1 MGDANCRSAAVADEG
16 EAIMSKAPVS
26 PIQRMVN
33 SVWKAVRKLEERP
46 ALPPRVK
53 LDGRRGY
60 GDGDIP
66 APDRRVDYE

>member
-1 MGDANCRSAAVADEG
+1 
-16 EAIMSKAPVS
+16 MSKTPVS

-46 ALPPRVK
+46 APPPRVK

-66 APDRRVDYE
+66 APDRSLDHE

>member
-1 MGDANCRSAAVADEG
+1 LGNANYRSAAVADEG
-16 EAIMSKAPVS
+16 EAIMSKTPVS

-46 ALPPRVK
+46 APPLRVK

-66 APDRRVDYE
+66 APDRSLDHE

>member
-1 MGDANCRSAAVADEG
+1 MLTAAVAEEG
-16 EAIMSKAPVS
+16 EAIMSKTPVS

-60 GDGDIP
+60 GDSDIP
-66 APDRRVDYE
+66 LPDRDPDEK